1 MLFFQQ
7 NKMESA
13 PPGGSSGS
21 GGSSDH
27 VIGLKGEGMSIKTP
41 VT

>member
-7 NKMESA
+7 SKMESA

-27 VIGLKGEGMSIKTP
+27 VIGLKGEGMNIKTP
-41 VT
+41 VE